1 MNQGIFR
8 LVFDPRRGMRVPTAE
23 GVRCRGKQTARGAG
37 RCAAGLVMALS
48 AAVVQAAPPLPAILN
63 RGATP
68 VLPVAAP
75 NFNQVGRASQFID
88 PANGRRL
95 VVQQADKKVVLNWN
109 SFDIGSGY
117 TVRFDQPDGG
127 SALNRIGSA
136 SPSVILGNLEAN
148 GEVILYNANGMLFGR
163 GATVNTGNFVAT
175 TLNIADSLFGT
186 GYRGITTGAAAFSA
200 LDSEIDGFIRVE
212 AGANIKVAEGG
223 SLMMFAPRVLNAGTL
238 AAPGGQ
244 IALAAGQKVYLASS
258 RNAAERG
265 LLVEVDPF
273 NTGDLEYNTVENA
286 ARTERVV
293 QDGRLVDKV
302 NEIVAER
309 GSATLVGLAVRQ
321 MGIVRATTA
330 VQGQNGAIYLM
341 AHGKTTTTQ
350 LEGGRSGE
358 FQRAAE
364 EMGTLVLGPG
374 SVTRVDPEASS
385 RTQTDA
391 APFYNSIVRLEGR
404 NIHLQGGASI
414 VAPGAGGVAPK
425 DASNAENKRG
435 VSIVASSAPRTSPL
449 FLSSLESGTPD
460 DSRVVIDPG
469 AQIDVSGVDL
479 STPLPM
485 SRNVLTGR
493 LFSIELA
500 DSPLQRDG
508 VLYRESISFDARRGT
523 PVADVSGFYNSIE
536 RSAEELLTRGGS
548 IAIESDGAVVV
559 GQNAKLDVS
568 GGSVK
573 YAGGEIKT
581 SVLRSGNRLINIGDA
596 QPDVIY
602 DEVITPERGRYE
614 PAYVEGKDAG
624 TLIVAGRQV
633 VLDATLAGGVTAG
646 IHQRALASRPQGG
659 LLQVGIA
666 GLGTTFADFYTDAIT
681 LSESGGAPLAPDFFR
696 DPFGSSLGA
705 RSDSVMLS
713 AQAIE
718 GGGFSRLNL
727 LTNGLLR
734 IDAGTSLDLGVG
746 GDFGASAGR
755 IEAAGKLT
763 APSGT
768 MGLEAVNTVATTDS
782 GISVLLKP
790 GAVLDV
796 AGHWTNDGLAGAR
809 QTVAPQALDGGDIS
823 VSAFHSVALQEGSA
837 LNVSAGAWRSS
848 AGKLSTG
855 KAGSIVLASNVSNDP
870 YAPVEWGTMQLAGE
884 LSAYGFSGGGSL
896 SLTVPELWLGGVG
909 PGFRL
914 STEFFSANGFKSISV
929 RSSGD
934 VVFADGVELAPRL
947 HNLQFS
953 RGVATQAS
961 GAMDER
967 VASVETLPFYAR
979 DAVDL
984 NFSATRMP
992 APSLG
997 YNGANLIVGE
1007 GARLETEAGG
1017 KLSLSAA
1024 ESMIVAGTL
1033 SAPGG
1038 SINLSITG
1046 TRGGT
1051 DDAPDN
1057 IGLLPAQA
1065 LWLTDNARIL
1075 AAGTAKVRTEASGMR
1090 VGTVFGGGSVS
1101 LDARRGYLVAESG
1114 SVIDV
1119 SGVETLLNPYGWAPL
1134 SLVSRGAGSVALGA
1148 AEGIFFDA
1156 QMLAHAPSSRSEG
1169 GSLTVSMSRRGLDS
1183 ATSGA
1188 VQPYPDEERQIVVRA
1203 DKGRMP
1209 DTVTPGVDL
1218 EALLGNGT
1226 ADVSAAQ
1233 IAGAGFDS
1241 VTLRA
1246 DDRIRFAESVQ
1257 MNLSRSLE
1265 LNTRVIDGAP
1275 GTKVVLEAPYVALGD
1290 QDIADVAGSTK
1301 ATAGGGAATLAVDAD
1316 VVDLVGRLGLQGFS
1330 STRLSATLGGRR
1342 DGEIRLRGRN
1352 QPNSTVLDGA
1362 LLFAGELAL
1371 TAGQI
1376 YPTTLSSYSISGLVG
1391 DSILRTLH
1399 PEGGSIARAPLSALG
1414 SLSLSADVIEHGGVV
1429 RAPFGELA
1437 LSADWLTL
1445 RDGSELSTS
1454 GAGLTVPVGT
1464 TINGRSWFYYPTGQ
1478 SEGTPTSEILSITEM
1493 PVGKQVSLQADVLTV
1508 APHAKVS
1515 AAGGGDIQA
1524 SEFIAGVGGSQDYLA
1539 SRTDLYAVLPG
1550 YSFGYAP
1557 YDTQIQL
1564 GTNLKP
1570 GDQIVITMAGSG
1582 LPPGRYTLLP
1592 ASYAMLPGAFLVSLA
1607 SDQGRGPLNAP
1618 LRNTDK
1624 SVVVTGYRSSAGRAT
1639 QGDDFV
1645 RYLVEPTTTFSAKSE
1660 YRVTSGNAFFSAQAT
1675 RLGGEVGSLPIDAG
1689 RISIVARQLLDWKAL
1704 FDLSAP
1710 SGARGGEF
1718 DLAVPDILVTVE
1730 GGSAPEGYTAV
1741 NAESLAQTGAAS
1753 VLLGATR
1760 SGSGKSVTVST
1771 VSENVRVAGT
1781 GSPIQLNE
1789 LMLAATDK
1797 VEIAEGVTILAQGE
1811 AAAREGELKL
1821 EGDGA
1826 FVRVSST
1833 PGLDLVRTG
1842 ASRVRGDIV
1851 VASGARLEGEEV
1863 QLDATRSVVL
1873 DNEAAIAAR
1882 SFNLGTGRIALGGP
1896 SPEGDAVVLSGSLL
1910 DAVLATERLT
1920 LRSYSTID
1928 FLGSLALGSVGAAGD
1943 ASLDYLMLD
1952 AQGLRG
1958 LGAASDAVRIVA
1970 GYVVLRNSTG
1980 VASSVS
1986 GQGTLDIEARPP
1998 LRMGETGGLA
2008 IGAGAQSLGFGSTRF
2023 ASSGDIVFSG
2033 SGSVSSPGAVTLDA
2047 ARVTATTGTN
2057 QSVTSAGVVT
2067 VSRNDAGHTLG
2078 EQVGVGA
2085 ALALNGQRVVQDGTI
2100 DLAGGNLAITGQ
2112 AGAGAAA
2119 AVELTARSQTLAG
2132 GFAGTA
2138 SDGWTVYGDGGTV
2151 SVRAVQ
2157 GAVRVDGN
2165 VSVAALAGGGN
2176 GGRLDI
2182 AATGTGGTL
2191 ALGSDAALQGAGGAE
2206 GRGGSLKMDVR
2217 TLAAGGAGGNLDG
2230 VAQQTVAGGFDKTV
2244 DLRVREGEVTLASGG
2259 IKAESV
2265 AIAADAGT
2273 LTVNGTIDANAAQG
2287 GVVQLAAENDLTIG
2301 GGGRIS
2307 ARSSRAG
2314 ANGGDVLLSSD
2325 SGFVRLQA
2333 GSAIDAGGDDDKDG
2347 RVVLRAARTATSVK
2361 VAPVVSS
2368 ITAGEIDIE
2377 AVKTY
2382 TGFSSLV
2389 TGATAGN
2396 KLGQSTVMSEI
2407 TSFMASKSDIL
2418 NGLGVASDPRFHLR
2432 AGVEIA
2438 AVGNFSITNDW
2449 NLYATSRPGGEP
2461 GFLTVRAAGN
2471 LSVNGTLSDGF
2482 NGMARNSTIQDGAA
2496 WSFRLAGG
2504 ADLDAANPLAV
2515 RPSADAGDLA
2525 IADGKLLRTTSGS
2538 IELAAGRD
2546 ILLQGN
2552 KDNPAT
2558 VMVTGTRADALPDF
2572 AAPTGAVFTSRGG
2585 RISANAMRDIRS
2597 PASDQLINNWFFHSG
2612 RVNPVTGQFL
2622 SDLAW
2627 WSRFDLFRHGFG
2639 SFGGGNVTLAAGQN
2653 VSNVSAFAPTSARM
2667 AADAPDASKLVID
2680 NGGNVEVTAGGS
2692 IAGGAYFVG
2701 RGEGTLTAGGALL
2714 QGSSPAATVS
2724 AMAPMLALIDG
2735 GWRVRARNDIALGGV
2750 FNPTMFASASSI
2762 ANSTA
2767 ASYFS
2772 YAPTA
2777 SLDAATTAGNFVWS
2791 EPAAASNS
2799 LAALAALPNPGT
2811 AGDIAYLAAIDPY
2824 VLSVAPPTVT
2834 VSAYEGSID
2843 LAVSS
2848 YGLSLYPSSMGNL
2861 GLYAGGDLTVLG
2873 SVRVMD
2879 NPPGTLAD
2887 VNNPVI
2893 NTQRGA
2899 SVEVIKQ
2906 TKSSNPAKIDF
2917 TGLHAN
2923 DREPLRIHAGG
2934 DIVVTDGERIISP
2947 KAASITA
2954 GGDIM
2959 TMTYLGQHHDAG
2971 DETLISAGGNI
2982 LGTSIVRQ
2990 NGGLLML
2997 AGPGELKL
3005 EAGRQVDLGVSAGI
3019 ETVGNLYNPS
3029 LPNGGASVSVGA
3041 GLKATLTDKGWG
3053 SFVTEYLAA
3062 TGSPTGVDRRAELV
3076 AFTKSALKLTAGSV
3090 LSYEEARSLIEAA
3103 PESARMA
3110 FVGQVLADEFGRTFL
3125 APGKVYASGWAQAA
3139 AAAAVSPEVFAGEAF
3154 QTYRDRVVYAELW
3167 RSGIAGST
3175 AETQAAKD
3183 AAYADGYKV
3192 LNKAGYGGP
3201 FTFFGDLDLV
3211 ESKVQTKRG
3220 GNIVFRAPGG
3230 AVNVG
3235 LSAAAASSST
3245 SKGGADRG
3253 VVAFSGGSI
3262 RSFSDGDFQVNAQK
3276 VFVMGTGDIALWSS
3290 NGNIDSGRGA
3300 NTTVTVP
3307 PMVPRITD
3315 DGVVFELPS
3324 LATGSGIGILAL
3336 ANGEASGQIGL
3347 FAPRGELIALDAL
3360 IRAPGP
3366 IFVGAE
3372 TVRGADNIVGGSVV
3386 GAPVAPVSAA
3396 VSAVSPSN
3404 SATEAA
3410 AASGMVSG
3418 EGSRSERDVSSLL
3431 TVEVL
3436 GVGTGESAEADGA
3449 KAAGECTE
3457 GGSEGD
3463 C

>member
-1 MNQGIFR
+1 
-8 LVFDPRRGMRVPTAE
+8 
-23 GVRCRGKQTARGAG
+23 
-37 RCAAGLVMALS
+37 
-48 AAVVQAAPPLPAILN
+48 
-63 RGATP
+63 
-68 VLPVAAP
+68 
-75 NFNQVGRASQFID
+75 
-88 PANGRRL
+88 
-95 VVQQADKKVVLNWN
+95 
-109 SFDIGSGY
+109 
-117 TVRFDQPDGG
+117 
-127 SALNRIGSA
+127 
-136 SPSVILGNLEAN
+136 
-148 GEVILYNANGMLFGR
+148 
-163 GATVNTGNFVAT
+163 
-175 TLNIADSLFGT
+175 
-186 GYRGITTGAAAFSA
+186 
-200 LDSEIDGFIRVE
+200 
-212 AGANIKVAEGG
+212 
-223 SLMMFAPRVLNAGTL
+223 
-238 AAPGGQ
+238 
-244 IALAAGQKVYLASS
+244 
-258 RNAAERG
+258 
-265 LLVEVDPF
+265 
-273 NTGDLEYNTVENA
+273 
-286 ARTERVV
+286 
-293 QDGRLVDKV
+293 
-302 NEIVAER
+302 
-309 GSATLVGLAVRQ
+309 
-321 MGIVRATTA
+321 
-330 VQGQNGAIYLM
+330 
-341 AHGKTTTTQ
+341 
-350 LEGGRSGE
+350 
-358 FQRAAE
+358 
-364 EMGTLVLGPG
+364 
-374 SVTRVDPEASS
+374 
-385 RTQTDA
+385 
-391 APFYNSIVRLEGR
+391 
-404 NIHLQGGASI
+404 
-414 VAPGAGGVAPK
+414 
-425 DASNAENKRG
+425 
-435 VSIVASSAPRTSPL
+435 
-449 FLSSLESGTPD
+449 
-460 DSRVVIDPG
+460 
-469 AQIDVSGVDL
+469 
-479 STPLPM
+479 
-485 SRNVLTGR
+485 
-493 LFSIELA
+493 
-500 DSPLQRDG
+500 
-508 VLYRESISFDARRGT
+508 
-523 PVADVSGFYNSIE
+523 
-536 RSAEELLTRGGS
+536 
-548 IAIESDGAVVV
+548 
-559 GQNAKLDVS
+559 
-568 GGSVK
+568 
-573 YAGGEIKT
+573 
-581 SVLRSGNRLINIGDA
+581 
-596 QPDVIY
+596 
-602 DEVITPERGRYE
+602 
-614 PAYVEGKDAG
+614 
-624 TLIVAGRQV
+624 
-633 VLDATLAGGVTAG
+633 
-646 IHQRALASRPQGG
+646 
-659 LLQVGIA
+659 
-666 GLGTTFADFYTDAIT
+666 
-681 LSESGGAPLAPDFFR
+681 
-696 DPFGSSLGA
+696 
-705 RSDSVMLS
+705 
-713 AQAIE
+713 
-718 GGGFSRLNL
+718 
-727 LTNGLLR
+727 
-734 IDAGTSLDLGVG
+734 
-746 GDFGASAGR
+746 
-755 IEAAGKLT
+755 
-763 APSGT
+763 
-768 MGLEAVNTVATTDS
+768 
-782 GISVLLKP
+782 
-790 GAVLDV
+790 
-796 AGHWTNDGLAGAR
+796 
-809 QTVAPQALDGGDIS
+809 
-823 VSAFHSVALQEGSA
+823 
-837 LNVSAGAWRSS
+837 
-848 AGKLSTG
+848 
-855 KAGSIVLASNVSNDP
+855 
-870 YAPVEWGTMQLAGE
+870 
-884 LSAYGFSGGGSL
+884 
-896 SLTVPELWLGGVG
+896 
-909 PGFRL
+909 
-914 STEFFSANGFKSISV
+914 
-929 RSSGD
+929 
-934 VVFADGVELAPRL
+934 
-947 HNLQFS
+947 
-953 RGVATQAS
+953 
-961 GAMDER
+961 
-967 VASVETLPFYAR
+967 
-979 DAVDL
+979 
-984 NFSATRMP
+984 
-992 APSLG
+992 
-997 YNGANLIVGE
+997 
-1007 GARLETEAGG
+1007 
-1017 KLSLSAA
+1017 
-1024 ESMIVAGTL
+1024 
-1033 SAPGG
+1033 
-1038 SINLSITG
+1038 
-1046 TRGGT
+1046 
-1051 DDAPDN
+1051 
-1057 IGLLPAQA
+1057 
-1065 LWLTDNARIL
+1065 
-1075 AAGTAKVRTEASGMR
+1075 
-1090 VGTVFGGGSVS
+1090 
-1101 LDARRGYLVAESG
+1101 
-1114 SVIDV
+1114 
-1119 SGVETLLNPYGWAPL
+1119 
-1134 SLVSRGAGSVALGA
+1134 
-1148 AEGIFFDA
+1148 
-1156 QMLAHAPSSRSEG
+1156 
-1169 GSLTVSMSRRGLDS
+1169 MSRRGLDS

-1203 DKGRMP
+1203 DKGRLP
-1209 DTVTPGVDL
+1209 HTVKPGVDL
-1218 EALLGNGT
+1218 DALLGNGT

-1275 GTKVVLEAPYVALGD
+1275 GAKVALKAPYVALGD

-1352 QPNSTVLDGA
+1352 QPNSTALDGA

-1376 YPTTLSSYSISGLVG
+1376 YPTTLSSYSINGLVG
-1391 DSILRTLH
+1391 DSVLRTLH
-1399 PEGGSIARAPLSALG
+1399 PEAGSIARAPLSALG

-1437 LSADWLTL
+1437 LDADRLTL
-1445 RDGSELSTS
+1445 LDGSELSTS

-1478 SEGTPTSEILSITEM
+1478 SEGTPTSEILPITAM
-1493 PVGKQVSLQADVLTV
+1493 PVGKQVSLQADVLSV
-1508 APHAKVS
+1508 APNAKVS

-1524 SEFIAGVGGSQDYLA
+1524 SEFVAGVGGSQDYLA

-1592 ASYAMLPGAFLVSLA
+1592 ASYATLPGAFLVSLA
-1607 SDQGRGPLNAP
+1607 SDQGRGPLKAP

-1639 QGDDFV
+1639 QGDDYV

-1730 GGSAPEGYTAV
+1730 GGSAPEGYAAV
-1741 NAESLAQTGAAS
+1741 SAESLAQTGAAS
-1753 VLLGATR
+1753 VLLGGTR

-1842 ASRVRGDIV
+1842 ASRARGDIV
-1851 VASGARLEGEEV
+1851 VASGARLEGAEV

-1873 DNEAAIAAR
+1873 DDEAAIAAR

-1928 FLGSLALGSVGAAGD
+1928 FLGSLALGSVGAGGD

-1970 GYVVLRNSTG
+1970 GDVVLRNSTG
-1980 VASSVS
+1980 AASNVS

-1998 LRMGETGGLA
+1998 LRMGETGGLE
-2008 IGAGAQSLGFGSTRF
+2008 IGAGAQSLGFGSTRL

-2033 SGSVSSPGAVTLDA
+2033 AGSVSSPGAVTLDA

-2057 QSVTSAGVVT
+2057 QSVTSAGVLT

-2100 DLAGGNLAITGQ
+2100 DLAGGKLAITGQ
-2112 AGAGAAA
+2112 AGGGAAA
-2119 AVELTARSQTLAG
+2119 AVELTARSRTLAG

-2151 SVRAVQ
+2151 SVKAVQ
-2157 GAVRVDGN
+2157 GAVRVNGQ

-2217 TLAAGGAGGNLDG
+2217 ALAAGDAGGNLEG
-2230 VAQQTVAGGFDKTV
+2230 IARQTVAGGFDKTV
-2244 DLRVREGEVTLASGG
+2244 DLRVREGDVTFAGGG

-2265 AIAADAGT
+2265 AIAADAGS

-2301 GGGRIS
+2301 TDGRIS

-2347 RVVLRAARTATSVK
+2347 RVVLRAARTGTSVK
-2361 VAPVVSS
+2361 VAPVAGS
-2368 ITAGEIDIE
+2368 ITAGEIDVE

-2382 TGFSSLV
+2382 TGFTSLGS
-2389 TGATAGN
+2389 GANAGA

-2407 TSFMASKSDIL
+2407 TSFMASKNDIL
-2418 NGLGVASDPRFHLR
+2418 NGLGIASDPRFHLR

-2438 AVGNFSITNDW
+2438 AVGDFSITNDW
-2449 NLYATSRPGGEP
+2449 NLYAASRPGGEP

-2482 NGMARNSTIQDGAA
+2482 DGVARNSTIKDGAA

-2504 ADLDAANPLAV
+2504 ADLGAANPLAV
-2515 RPSADAGDLA
+2515 TPNADAGDLA
-2525 IADGKLLRTTSGS
+2525 IAGGKLLRTTSGS

-2546 ILLQGN
+2546 ILLQGD

-2558 VMVTGTRADALPDF
+2558 VMVTGTRTDALPDF
-2572 AAPTGAVFTSRGG
+2572 TSPAPASAVFTSRGG
-2585 RISANAMRDIRS
+2585 RISANAMRDISS

-2653 VSNVSAFAPTSARM
+2653 VSNVGAFAPTSARM

-2680 NGGNVEVTAGGS
+2680 NGGNVEVTAGGNV
-2692 IAGGAYFVG
+2692 AGGAYFVG
-2701 RGEGTLTAGGALL
+2701 RGEGALAAGGALL
-2714 QGSSPAATVS
+2714 PGSSPAATVS

-2767 ASYFS
+2767 AGYFS

-2791 EPAAASNS
+2791 EPAAVRNS

-2811 AGDIAYLAAIDPY
+2811 SGDIAYLAAIDPY

-2834 VSAYEGSID
+2834 VSAYAGDID

-2848 YGLSLYPSSMGNL
+2848 YGLSLYPSSIGNL
-2861 GLYAGGDLTVLG
+2861 GLYAGGDLKVLG

-2879 NPPGTLAD
+2879 NLPGTLAD

-2893 NTQRGA
+2893 NTQRGV

-2906 TKSSNPAKIDF
+2906 TQTSNPTKIDF
-2917 TGLHAN
+2917 TSLHAN
-2923 DREPLRIHAGG
+2923 DSEPLRIHAGG
-2934 DIVVTDGERIISP
+2934 DIVVADGQRIISP

-2954 GGDIM
+2954 GGDIV
-2959 TMTYLGQHHDAG
+2959 TLTYLGQHHDTG

-3076 AFTKSALKLTAGSV
+3076 AFARAALKLPAGRA

-3103 PESARMA
+3103 PESARVA
-3110 FVGQVLADEFGRTFL
+3110 FVGQVLADEFGRTYL

-3139 AAAAVSPEVFAGEAF
+3139 AVAGVSPEVFVGEAF

-3192 LNKAGYGGP
+3192 LDKAGYGGP
-3201 FTFFGDLDLV
+3201 FSFFGDLDLV

-3366 IFVGAE
+3366 SLRRCPDRAWCGQHRRRQRRRCAGGAGE
-3372 TVRGADNIVGGSVV
+3372 RSGRRGQPEQFGHRGC
-3386 GAPVAPVSAA
+3386 GCFRH
-3396 VSAVSPSN
+3396 
-3404 SATEAA
+3404 
-3410 AASGMVSG
+3410 GQ
-3418 EGSRSERDVSSLL
+3418 RRRQSL
-3431 TVEVL
+3431 
-3436 GVGTGESAEADGA
+3436 GTRRQFAADG
-3449 KAAGECTE
+3449 
-3457 GGSEGD
+3457 GGTR
-3463 C
+3463 CRHR